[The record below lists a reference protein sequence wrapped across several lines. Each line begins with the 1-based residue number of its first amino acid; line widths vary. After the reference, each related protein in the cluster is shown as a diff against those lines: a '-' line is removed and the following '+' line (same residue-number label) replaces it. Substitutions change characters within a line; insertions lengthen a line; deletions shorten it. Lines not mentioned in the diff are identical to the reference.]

1 MVIRKVSIGADYKG
15 SSMHYVVGQPV
26 FNDAYKIH
34 LIREVDKRIEIFVIH
49 GEEGSG
55 EIYLWKTFNEN
66 MPATL
71 EFNLDFE

>member
-15 SSMHYVVGQPV
+15 SAMHYVVGQPV
-26 FNDAYKIH
+26 FNEMYRIH
-34 LIREVDKRIEIFVIH
+34 LIRQINGAIEIFVIR
-49 GEEGSG
+49 GEEGFG
-55 EIYLWKTFNEN
+55 EIYLWKTFNDN

>member
-15 SSMHYVVGQPV
+15 SAMHYVVGQPV
-26 FNDAYKIH
+26 FNDMYRIH
-34 LIREVDKRIEIFVIH
+34 EIREKNKRVSIYVIH

-66 MPATL
+66 MAITF